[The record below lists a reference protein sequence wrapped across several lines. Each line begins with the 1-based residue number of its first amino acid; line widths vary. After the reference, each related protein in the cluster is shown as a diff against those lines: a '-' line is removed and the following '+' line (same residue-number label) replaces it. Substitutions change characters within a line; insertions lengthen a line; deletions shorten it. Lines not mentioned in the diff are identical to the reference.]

1 MRRTLITTGVLIVLA
16 LGAYTGWRA
25 YAKLTEESKDQRGRG
40 ALVVPVEVAA
50 VRRATLRDVGE
61 FTGSLV
67 PASRFIVA
75 PRVGGRLEKLLVNL
89 GDPVQRGQLIAVLD
103 DKEYVQQLERAKA
116 ELAVAEAS
124 VQECQTNRQA
134 ALRELERAEAL
145 RQKKI
150 ASESEYDQ
158 AKAQHEVQEAR
169 YRVAAAQ
176 VDQKRAALKEAE
188 IRLSYAKIGV
198 TWEGGVDVRFIG
210 ERYVDEGA
218 LLTANAPIV
227 SVIDIG
233 ALTAAVYVIERDY
246 AKMAVGQEATVTTDA
261 YPGRTV
267 TGRIVR
273 IAPQLQETSR
283 QARVEIS
290 VPNPDGQLKP
300 GMFVRV
306 QLEFAEHKDVAAIP
320 VASLARREGR
330 RGVFVADV
338 AAKTAR
344 FVPVELGITSGDLV
358 EVVRP
363 SLDGP
368 VVVMGQHLL
377 EDGSAI
383 TVPQPEAPVTS
394 RPTTGQG
401 APEPRAAG
409 PGAEGSQSGA
419 ASQPK
424 GSRP

>member
-1 MRRTLITTGVLIVLA
+1 MRKTLITTGVLIVLA
-16 LGAYTGWRA
+16 FGAYTGWRA
-25 YAKLTEESKDQRGRG
+25 YVKWTGESQNQRGRG
-40 ALVVPVEVAA
+40 ALAVPVELAA

-75 PRVGGRLEKLLVNL
+75 PRVGGRLEKLPVNL
-89 GDPVQRGQLIAVLD
+89 GDPVRRGQLVAVLD

-116 ELAVAEAS
+116 ELAVAQAS

-134 ALRELERAEAL
+134 ALREFERAEAL

-158 AKAQHEVQEAR
+158 AKAQYEVQEAR

-188 IRLSYAKIGV
+188 ILLSYTKISV
-198 TWEGGVDVRFIG
+198 TWEGGADVRFIA

-227 SVIDIG
+227 SVIDSSS
-233 ALTAAVYVIERDY
+233 LTAAVYVIERDY

-261 YPGRTV
+261 YPDRAF

-283 QARVEIS
+283 QARVEIN
-290 VPNPDGQLKP
+290 VPNAGGLLKP
-300 GMFVRV
+300 GMFARV

-320 VASLARREGR
+320 VASLAQREGR

-338 AAKTAR
+338 AAKTVR
-344 FVPVELGITSGDLV
+344 FVPVEPGITGGDLV

-363 SLDGP
+363 GLDGP

-383 TVPQPEAPVTS
+383 TIPQPEAPATS

-401 APEPRAAG
+401 PPAP
-409 PGAEGSQSGA
+409 PGAEGSRAVA
-419 ASQPK
+419 ASQPE